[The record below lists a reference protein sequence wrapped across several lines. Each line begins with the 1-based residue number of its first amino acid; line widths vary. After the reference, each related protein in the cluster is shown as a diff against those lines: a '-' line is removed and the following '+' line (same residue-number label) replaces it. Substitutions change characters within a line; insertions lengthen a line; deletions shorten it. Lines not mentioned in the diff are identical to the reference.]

1 MRWGNLKEKSL
12 IAHQSGILVSVAG
25 SKMQDLHTNEVKV
38 ATQITSWPSPQ
49 DYNEAIQNP
58 QFAFND
64 PELNKSEPELNII
77 GLPKPASGNFASVYR
92 MYSDASEWAVR
103 CFLQP
108 MSDQQQRYEA
118 LSRTLKECKLPY
130 MCNFE
135 YLTEGIRVHNQWY
148 PIIKMEWVKGKPLLD
163 YISEH
168 IDNSERVSELAASF
182 DKMVQDL
189 RVVGIAHGDLQHG
202 NILVTDDGQ
211 IKLVDYD
218 GCFVPS
224 LQGKTS
230 NELGHR
236 NYQHPKR
243 DATYF
248 HERMDVF
255 SAQTILLSLQAISA
269 DPSLW
274 TKLNAGDECLLFRRQ
289 DFIKPEFS
297 RAFHLLEIQHND
309 TVKMGAKQIR
319 YELGLDL
326 TDLPEFGETSQLSGL
341 PPLEAILHGSASE
354 HYAHRMSSEPSAIF
368 DFVHVPKKNKNPANE
383 RQQRIVSILG
393 IVLLVFAASELQR
406 WTVKF
411 LDKFVHEQTIYS
423 ATSAGRQSV
432 DNLVRAVEYNHA
444 AETGQD
450 IVEETYETTETA
462 LKDYQEANLNR
473 YKEPELARQKF
484 LRALKLD
491 SQGFGHFYL
500 SLKQRADALQFI
512 GISRLKENDA
522 SSVSYIEEAYDLLV
536 SSKLYFEASTCI
548 AEYADTLL
556 EINRFE
562 DSYAQAILA
571 LENRHTDKMF
581 YRSLASCATHA
592 AIGTF
597 KNDAC
602 PTHGKLL
609 RIWNAVRRFDDINL
623 DLTILAEAD
632 EFAESLYTNHN
643 YKAAREIFGFIAT
656 VSTADDFME
665 FRQSANKRLR
675 ELSNY

>member
-1 MRWGNLKEKSL
+1 MKEKSL
-12 IAHQSGILVSVAG
+12 IAHQSGILVSAAG
-25 SKMQDLHTNEVKV
+25 SKMQDLHTNEIKV
-38 ATQITSWPSPQ
+38 ATQSTSWPSPQ

-64 PELNKSEPELNII
+64 TELNKSEPELNVI

-92 MYSDASEWAVR
+92 MYSDGSEWAVR

-168 IDNSERVSELAASF
+168 IDNSERISGLAASF
-182 DKMVQDL
+182 EQMMQDL
-189 RVVGIAHGDLQHG
+189 RSVGIAHGDLQHG

-224 LQGKTS
+224 LHGKMS

-269 DPSLW
+269 DPALW

-309 TVKMGAKQIR
+309 TVKLGAKQIR
-319 YELGLDL
+319 YELGLEL

-341 PPLEAILHGSASE
+341 PPLEAILHGSPSE
-354 HYAHRMSSEPSAIF
+354 NYSDRMTSEPSANF
-368 DFVHVPKKNKNPANE
+368 DFVFVAKKKRNPTNE
-383 RQQRIVSILG
+383 QHKKLLSILG
-393 IVLLVFAASELQR
+393 IVLAIFAASEVRRL
-406 WTVKF
+406 TVKY
-411 LDKFVHEQTIYS
+411 LDKFVHDHTIYS
-423 ATSAGRQSV
+423 ASSRANQNI

-450 IVEETYETTETA
+450 VLEEPYESSETA

-473 YKEPELARQKF
+473 YKEPELAKQKF
-484 LRALKLD
+484 LRALKLN
-491 SQGFGHFYL
+491 SQGFGHSYL

-522 SSVSYIEEAYDLLV
+522 SSISYIEEAYDLFV

-548 AEYADTLL
+548 SEYADTLL

-592 AIGTF
+592 AIASYKG
-597 KNDAC
+597 DAC
-602 PTHGKLL
+602 LTHGKLL
-609 RIWNAVRRFDDINL
+609 RIWNAVRRFDDSNIE
-623 DLTILAEAD
+623 LTLLAQAD
-632 EFAESLYTNHN
+632 EFAEILYSNHN
-643 YKAAREIFGFIAT
+643 YKGAREIFGFIAT
-656 VSTADDFME
+656 VSTADDYME